1 MARDRKGAQ
10 LSFELPPELFER
22 LRAHAAAERRTMAG
36 LLRRWIEAGLAGAL
50 EPSTEPSAALVGLA
64 NRVETLE
71 REVAQLQAGALRVPR
86 RDRVAPPSPDRVIPA
101 QPGEHAPLPERRLT
115 PDEAVGLLTTPEV
128 SQALGLASD
137 SAITNWIRRQ
147 TAKRGGSAV
156 GATYRGHRLRGM
168 AQLPGAS
175 RPGWLWEPV

>member
-1 MARDRKGAQ
+1 VALQQLNLKVPPAALDHWRAQAAAEGLSVRDWLLARLGPAAAGPPAPDLLADRVALLERTTAELAAALAQ
-10 LSFELPPELFER
+10 LQRFGPAAAPRSPGPDPVEVPLGVAPLPPPAELPPL
-22 LRAHAAAERRTMAG
+22 
-36 LLRRWIEAGLAGAL
+36 
-50 EPSTEPSAALVGLA
+50 PS
-64 NRVETLE
+64 
-71 REVAQLQAGALRVPR
+71 
-86 RDRVAPPSPDRVIPA
+86 
-101 QPGEHAPLPERRLT
+101 RRLT
-115 PDEAVGLLTTPEV
+115 VEEAQGLLTTPEV

-175 RPGWLWEPV
+175 RPGWLWERLPG